1 MCVEDLAGDTPE
13 GVVGCVA
20 RTGRS
25 GNDGVVVDVAVV
37 EIVGGVVV

>member
-25 GNDGVVVDVAVV
+25 GNDGVVVDVVV